1 MSILIKEQKEFSERR
16 LPLNI
21 LSELENI
28 TSKKNILINEPLKNH
43 TTFKIGGNAD
53 YLVMPET
60 KEETVT
66 LIKFLKDNKI
76 NYFIIGNGSN
86 LLVNDHG
93 FKGVIVKIGAQ
104 FSNAKVTGNK
114 IVLDAGITLK
124 KISNILTEEGLKGF
138 EELSGI
144 PGSLGGAIYMNAGAY
159 GREIKDVLY
168 DVTFINKSGE
178 IQTLKAEDIEMKY
191 RETLFSKENLVV
203 LGATLILEKGDK
215 EEIAKRVREVTKM
228 RVDKQP
234 LNYPSAGS
242 TFKRPQGHFAGK
254 LIEDANLK
262 GYTVGGAKISE
273 KHAGFVIN
281 YNNATFN
288 DVITLTENV
297 KKEVKDKFGVE
308 LELEVKVL

>member
-1 MSILIKEQKEFSERR
+1 M
-16 LPLNI
+16 NI
-21 LSELENI
+21 LSELKNI
-28 TSKKNILINEPLKNH
+28 TDKKNILINEPLKNH

-53 YLVMPET
+53 YLVMPESR
-60 KEETVT
+60 EEIVR
-66 LIKFLKDNKI
+66 LIKFLKENNI
-76 NYFIIGNGSN
+76 NYFVIGNGSN
-86 LLVNDHG
+86 LLVNDEG
-93 FKGVIVKIGAQ
+93 FRGVIVKIGTQ
-104 FSNAKVTGNK
+104 FSNATVSGNK
-114 IVLDAGITLK
+114 IISDAGISLK
-124 KISNILTEEGLKGF
+124 KISNILTKEELKGF

-178 IQTLKAEDIEMKY
+178 IETLKIKDIEMKY

-203 LGATLILEKGDK
+203 LGATLILEKGSR
-215 EEIAKRVREVTKM
+215 EEIEKRVREVTKM

-242 TFKRPQGHFAGK
+242 TFKRPEGHFAGK

-262 GYTVGGAKISE
+262 GYTVGGAKISK

-281 YNNATFN
+281 YDNATYN

>member
-1 MSILIKEQKEFSERR
+1 M
-16 LPLNI
+16 NI
-21 LSELENI
+21 LSKLENI
-28 TSKKNILINEPLKNH
+28 TDRKNILINEPLKNH

-53 YLVMPET
+53 YLVMPKT
-60 KEETVT
+60 REEIVN
-66 LIKFLKDNKI
+66 LIKFLKDNSI
-76 NYFIIGNGSN
+76 NYFVIGNGSN
-86 LLVNDHG
+86 ILVNDDG
-93 FKGVIVKIGAQ
+93 FRGVIIKLGSQ
-104 FSNAKVTGNK
+104 FSSATVLGNK

-124 KISNILTEEGLKGF
+124 KISNILTKEGLKGF

-168 DVTFINKSGE
+168 DVTFINSLCE
-178 IQTLKAEDIEMKY
+178 IETLELKDIEMKY

-203 LGATLILEKGDK
+203 LGATLILGKGDK
-215 EEIAKRVREVTKM
+215 EEIKKRVREVTKM

-242 TFKRPQGHFAGK
+242 TFKRPEGHFAGK

-262 GYTVGGAKISE
+262 GYTVGGAKISK

-297 KKEVKDKFGVE
+297 KKEVKEKFGVE

>member
-1 MSILIKEQKEFSERR
+1 M
-16 LPLNI
+16 NI
-21 LSELENI
+21 LSKLENI
-28 TSKKNILINEPLKNH
+28 TDKKNILINEPLKNH

-53 YLVMPET
+53 YLVMPKT
-60 KEETVT
+60 REEIVN
-66 LIKFLKDNKI
+66 LIKFLKDNSI
-76 NYFIIGNGSN
+76 NYFVIGNGSN
-86 LLVNDHG
+86 ILVNDDG
-93 FKGVIVKIGAQ
+93 FRGVIIKLGSQ
-104 FSNAKVTGNK
+104 FSSATVLGNK

-124 KISNILTEEGLKGF
+124 KISNILTKEGLKGF

-168 DVTFINKSGE
+168 DVTFINSLCE
-178 IQTLKAEDIEMKY
+178 IETLELKDIEMKY

-215 EEIAKRVREVTKM
+215 EEIKKRVREVTKM

-242 TFKRPQGHFAGK
+242 TFKRPEGHFAGK

-262 GYTVGGAKISE
+262 GYTVGGAKISK

-297 KKEVKDKFGVE
+297 KKEVKEKFGVE

>member
-1 MSILIKEQKEFSERR
+1 M
-16 LPLNI
+16 NI
-21 LSELENI
+21 LSKLENI
-28 TSKKNILINEPLKNH
+28 TDRKNILINEPLKNH

-53 YLVMPET
+53 YLVMPKT
-60 KEETVT
+60 REEIVN
-66 LIKFLKDNKI
+66 LIKFLKDNSI
-76 NYFIIGNGSN
+76 NYFVIGNGSN
-86 LLVNDHG
+86 ILVNDDG
-93 FKGVIVKIGAQ
+93 FRGVIIKLGSQ
-104 FSNAKVTGNK
+104 FSSATVLGNK

-124 KISNILTEEGLKGF
+124 KISNILTKEGLKGF

-168 DVTFINKSGE
+168 DVTFINSLCE
-178 IQTLKAEDIEMKY
+178 IETLELKDIEMKY

-215 EEIAKRVREVTKM
+215 EEIKKRVREVTKM

-242 TFKRPQGHFAGK
+242 TFKRPEGHFAGK

-262 GYTVGGAKISE
+262 GYTVGGAKISK

-297 KKEVKDKFGVE
+297 KKEVKEKFGVE

>member
-1 MSILIKEQKEFSERR
+1 M
-16 LPLNI
+16 NI
-21 LSELENI
+21 LSKLENI
-28 TSKKNILINEPLKNH
+28 TDRKNILINEPLKNH

-53 YLVMPET
+53 YLVMPKT
-60 KEETVT
+60 REEIVN
-66 LIKFLKDNKI
+66 LIKFLKDNSI
-76 NYFIIGNGSN
+76 NYFVIGNGSN
-86 LLVNDHG
+86 ILVNDDG
-93 FKGVIVKIGAQ
+93 FRGVIIKLGSQ
-104 FSNAKVTGNK
+104 FSSATVLGNK

-124 KISNILTEEGLKGF
+124 KISNILTKEGLKGF

-168 DVTFINKSGE
+168 DVTFINSLCE
-178 IQTLKAEDIEMKY
+178 IETLELKDIEMKY

-215 EEIAKRVREVTKM
+215 EEIKKRVREVTKM

-242 TFKRPQGHFAGK
+242 TFKRPEGHFAGK

-262 GYTVGGAKISE
+262 GYTVGGAKISK

-288 DVITLTENV
+288 DVITLTQNV
-297 KKEVKDKFGVE
+297 KKEVKEKFGVE

>member
-1 MSILIKEQKEFSERR
+1 M
-16 LPLNI
+16 NI
-21 LSELENI
+21 LSKLENI
-28 TSKKNILINEPLKNH
+28 TDRKNILINEPLKNH
-43 TTFKIGGNAD
+43 TTFKIGGDAD
-53 YLVMPET
+53 YLVMPKT
-60 KEETVT
+60 REEIVN
-66 LIKFLKDNKI
+66 LIKFLKDNSI
-76 NYFIIGNGSN
+76 NYFVIGNGSN
-86 LLVNDHG
+86 ILVNDDG
-93 FKGVIVKIGAQ
+93 FRGVIIKLGSQ
-104 FSNAKVTGNK
+104 FSSATVLGNK

-124 KISNILTEEGLKGF
+124 KISNILTKEGLKGF

-168 DVTFINKSGE
+168 DVTFINSLCE
-178 IQTLKAEDIEMKY
+178 IETLELKDIEMKY

-215 EEIAKRVREVTKM
+215 EEIKKRVREVTKM

-242 TFKRPQGHFAGK
+242 TFKRPEGHFAGK

-262 GYTVGGAKISE
+262 GYTVGGAKISK

-297 KKEVKDKFGVE
+297 KKEVKEKFGVE

>member
-1 MSILIKEQKEFSERR
+1 M
-16 LPLNI
+16 NI
-21 LSELENI
+21 LSKLENI
-28 TSKKNILINEPLKNH
+28 IDRKNILINEPLKNH

-53 YLVMPET
+53 YLVMPKT
-60 KEETVT
+60 REEIVN
-66 LIKFLKDNKI
+66 LIKFLKDNSI
-76 NYFIIGNGSN
+76 NYFVIGNGSN
-86 LLVNDHG
+86 ILVNDDG
-93 FKGVIVKIGAQ
+93 FRGVIIKLGSQ
-104 FSNAKVTGNK
+104 FSSATVLGNK

-124 KISNILTEEGLKGF
+124 KISNILTKEGLKGF

-168 DVTFINKSGE
+168 DVTFINSLCE
-178 IQTLKAEDIEMKY
+178 IETLELKDIEMKY

-215 EEIAKRVREVTKM
+215 EEIKKRVREVTKM

-242 TFKRPQGHFAGK
+242 TFKRPEGHFAGK

-262 GYTVGGAKISE
+262 GYTVGGAKISK

-297 KKEVKDKFGVE
+297 KKEVKEKFGVE

>member
-1 MSILIKEQKEFSERR
+1 
-16 LPLNI
+16 
-21 LSELENI
+21 
-28 TSKKNILINEPLKNH
+28 
-43 TTFKIGGNAD
+43 
-53 YLVMPET
+53 
-60 KEETVT
+60 
-66 LIKFLKDNKI
+66 
-76 NYFIIGNGSN
+76 
-86 LLVNDHG
+86 
-93 FKGVIVKIGAQ
+93 
-104 FSNAKVTGNK
+104 
-114 IVLDAGITLK
+114 
-124 KISNILTEEGLKGF
+124 
-138 EELSGI
+138 
-144 PGSLGGAIYMNAGAY
+144 
-159 GREIKDVLY
+159 
-168 DVTFINKSGE
+168 
-178 IQTLKAEDIEMKY
+178 
-191 RETLFSKENLVV
+191 
-203 LGATLILEKGDK
+203 
-215 EEIAKRVREVTKM
+215 M

>member
-1 MSILIKEQKEFSERR
+1 M
-16 LPLNI
+16 NI
-21 LSELENI
+21 LSNLENI
-28 TSKKNILINEPLKNH
+28 TSKNNILIDEPLKNH

-53 YLVMPET
+53 FLVMPET
-60 KEETVT
+60 KDEIVT
-66 LIKFLKDNKI
+66 LIKFLKDNNI
-76 NYFIIGNGSN
+76 NYFVIGNGSN
-86 LLVNDHG
+86 LLVNDEG
-93 FKGVIVKIGAQ
+93 FRGVIVKMGTQ
-104 FSNAKVTGNK
+104 FSNATVSGNK
-114 IVLDAGITLK
+114 IILDAGITLK
-124 KISNILTEEGLKGF
+124 KISNILTEESLKGF

-178 IQTLKAEDIEMKY
+178 IETLKIEDIEMKY

-215 EEIAKRVREVTKM
+215 EEISKRVREVTKM

-242 TFKRPQGHFAGK
+242 TFKRPEGHFAGK

-262 GYTVGGAKISE
+262 GYTVGGAKISK

>member
-1 MSILIKEQKEFSERR
+1 MLNERR

-21 LSELENI
+21 LSKLENF
-28 TSKKNILINEPLKNH
+28 TNKKNILINEPLRNH

-53 YLVMPET
+53 FLVMPET
-60 KEETVT
+60 REEIVN
-66 LIKFLKDNKI
+66 LIKFLKENSI
-76 NYFIIGNGSN
+76 NYFVIGNGSN
-86 LLVNDHG
+86 ILANDEG
-93 FKGVIVKIGAQ
+93 FRGVIVKIGTQ
-104 FSNAKVTGNK
+104 FSNAEVLGNK
-114 IVLDAGITLK
+114 IILDAGISLK
-124 KISNILTEEGLKGF
+124 KISNILTKESLKGF

-168 DVTFINKSGE
+168 DVTFLNKSLDIE
-178 IQTLKAEDIEMKY
+178 TLKIEDIEMKY
-191 RETLFSKENLVV
+191 RETLFSKQNLVV

-215 EEIAKRVREVTKM
+215 EEIEKRVKEVTKM

-242 TFKRPQGHFAGK
+242 TFKRPEGHFAGK

-262 GYTVGGAKISE
+262 GYSVGGAKISK

>member
-1 MSILIKEQKEFSERR
+1 
-16 LPLNI
+16 LNI
-21 LSELENI
+21 LSKLENI
-28 TSKKNILINEPLKNH
+28 TDRKNILINEPLKNH

-53 YLVMPET
+53 YLVMPKT
-60 KEETVT
+60 REEIVN
-66 LIKFLKDNKI
+66 LIKFLKDNSI
-76 NYFIIGNGSN
+76 NYFVIGNGSN
-86 LLVNDHG
+86 ILVNDDG
-93 FKGVIVKIGAQ
+93 FRGVIIKLGSQ
-104 FSNAKVTGNK
+104 FSSATVLGNK

-124 KISNILTEEGLKGF
+124 KISNILTKEGLKGF

-168 DVTFINKSGE
+168 DVTFINSLCE
-178 IQTLKAEDIEMKY
+178 IETLELKDIEMKY

-215 EEIAKRVREVTKM
+215 EEIKKRVREVTKM

-242 TFKRPQGHFAGK
+242 TFKRPEGHFAGK

-262 GYTVGGAKISE
+262 GYTVGGAKISK

-297 KKEVKDKFGVE
+297 KKEVKEKFGVE

>member
-1 MSILIKEQKEFSERR
+1 M
-16 LPLNI
+16 NI
-21 LSELENI
+21 LPDLEKI
-28 TSKKNILINEPLKNH
+28 TAKKNILINEPLKNH

-86 LLVNDHG
+86 LLVNDEG
-93 FKGVIVKIGAQ
+93 FRGVIIKMGAQ
-104 FSNAKVTGNK
+104 FSGAEVFGNK
-114 IVLDAGITLK
+114 VVLDAGITLK
-124 KISNILTEEGLKGF
+124 KISNILTEAGLKGF

-168 DVTFINKSGE
+168 DVTFINKSDGIE
-178 IQTLKAEDIEMKY
+178 TLKAEDIEMKY
-191 RETLFSKENLVV
+191 RETLFSKENLVI

-215 EEIAKRVREVTKM
+215 EEIAKRVREVTKK

-262 GYTVGGAKISE
+262 GYTVGGAKISK